1 MGQEILTREVCEL
14 LAQQLVNEQ
23 ATLVKQEA
31 IVESLIETLKEKKK
45 SMIEK
50 MLDGRFFK
58 FDDSKVL
65 AIAVEFFDWKDGM
78 WVRACFAK
86 TPESF
91 PDDMT
96 NLTKKEKSLLNQYQ
110 KLFKHCR
117 RGFNDEAC
125 KEIQGVARELSQLKH
140 RLFLV
145 EWRSWSFSI
154 EEFSSSTFFR
164 NSGLH
169 VGGVSRYGDSY
180 LIEHLNCKY

>member
-1 MGQEILTREVCEL
+1 MDKVFLSTEVCEL
-14 LAQQLVNEQ
+14 LAQQLVSEQ

-31 IVESLIETLKEKKK
+31 IVENLIETLKEKKK

-65 AIAVEFFDWKDGM
+65 AIAVKFLDWKDGM

-110 KLFKHCR
+110 KLFKRCR
-117 RGFNDEAC
+117 WEFNEEAS
-125 KEIQGVARELSQLKH
+125 KEIQEVAQELSQLKH

-145 EWRSWSFSI
+145 EWRSWSFNI
-154 EEFSSSTFFR
+154 EDFSSSTFFR
-164 NSGLH
+164 NSGMH
-169 VGGVSRYGDSY
+169 VDGVSRYGDSY
-180 LIEHLNCKY
+180 LIEHLKCNY